1 MKSITAVAL
10 AAGLALPGASLHAQG
25 FDPDK
30 VKGTITF
37 YTHFSQFVDDG
48 RWDVWTEAFS
58 EAYPGAEV
66 EVVPVSGYRKDMPT
80 RIASGD
86 YGDVLNV
93 LDNLPP
99 GDYEKFYLPMNGM
112 DMAEHHQFVDRY
124 TVDGN
129 VYGFVY
135 GVNAEAMVY
144 NKAAFERAGIEG
156 IPTTRTE
163 LFEVCEKLKAADITP
178 LAINMGAGWPMQQ
191 WDKAALLF
199 ADDGDYYQAML
210 DEPAPYSVG
219 KPYGDTFRYV
229 RDLFEAGCTERD
241 YTANNWDQSR
251 SLLGIGEIGMWF
263 LANWSIPQAIGQA
276 ELLGID
282 AGPDLGMFPLPIDDD
297 GEPSVLLNPDWAIG
311 VARNTDNPDTAKAW
325 VEFLLTGTD
334 VANAAGFIPG
344 DTRIEPAMPQLQEL
358 LDRDPPLIE
367 SGTPSTEFKQ
377 AMADARL
384 DFMTG
389 TYIRDVILAG
399 DFDAALED
407 LNGRWERALAR

>member
-1 MKSITAVAL
+1 MRNRALTTLVA
-10 AAGLALPGASLHAQG
+10 AMALSSAPLHAEG

-30 VKGTITF
+30 VEGSITF
-37 YTHFSQFVDDG
+37 YTHFNQFVDDG
-48 RWDVWTEAFS
+48 RWDVWSKAFS
-58 EAYPGAEV
+58 EAHPGAEV

-135 GVNAEAMVY
+135 GVNAEAVVY
-144 NKAAFERAGIEG
+144 NKLAFEKAGIET

-163 LFEVCEKLKAADITP
+163 LFEACEKLKQADITP

-199 ADDGDYYQAML
+199 ADDGNYYEAML
-210 DEPAPYSVG
+210 EEPAPYSVG
-219 KPYGDTFRYV
+219 QPYGDTFRYV
-229 RDLFEAGCTERD
+229 KDLFEAGCTERD

-251 SLLGIGEIGMWF
+251 TLLGIGEIGMWF
-263 LANWSIPQAIGQA
+263 LANWSIPQAIAQA

-282 AGPDLGMFPLPIDDD
+282 ARADLGMFPLPIDDD

-311 VARNTDNPDTAKAW
+311 VASNTDNPDTAKAW
-325 VEFLLTGTD
+325 VAFLLTQTD

-399 DFDAALED
+399 DFDAALEG
-407 LNGRWERALAR
+407 LNERWGRAITR